1 MTLITNFK
9 RSESMIARA
18 QEIIPGGC
26 HTYSKG
32 PDQSPF
38 LGPKVISHGKGSH
51 VWDVDGNE
59 YIDWAMGLT
68 AVSLGHAFEPVLEA
82 VRSELTKGVNFQ

>member
-1 MTLITNFK
+1 MITKFEK
-9 RSESMIARA
+9 SDAMIKRA
-18 QEIIPGGC
+18 QELIPGGA

-32 PDQSPF
+32 PDQSPL
-38 LGPKVISHGKGSH
+38 LGPKLIAKGLGSH

-68 AVSLGHAFEPVLEA
+68 AVSLGHAF
-82 VRSELTKGVNFQ
+82 